1 MPTFSSLVLTNRDT
15 PLMYPTNN
23 MLPLLWQL
31 KHVTGEFSLAKQ
43 KYIIIIYYTVQLQ
56 LSVVNKLCDFR
67 DRLANHEQY
76 YSRKSNKRA
85 LSMHVVT
92 HSQKLLSRKIVFC
105 KKQRNHRICVPGKY
119 GELYGTHASHRLDQ
133 YYITNTMNILE
144 LLFLYPRLLLT
155 HHNNR
160 NITFYL

>member
-105 KKQRNHRICVPGKY
+105 KKVA
-119 GELYGTHASHRLDQ
+119 ELWNLCATEIWRAIQYTDQ

-155 HHNNR
+155 HHNNH